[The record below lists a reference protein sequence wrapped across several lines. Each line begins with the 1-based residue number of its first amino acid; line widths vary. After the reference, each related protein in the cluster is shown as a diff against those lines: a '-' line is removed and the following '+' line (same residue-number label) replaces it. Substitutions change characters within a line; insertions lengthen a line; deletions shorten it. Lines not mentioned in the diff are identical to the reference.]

1 MREAAVQLQ
10 TSIRGLCTAASH
22 VGWLLSSQEAVPASG
37 VGIASAAESNAWREL
52 QQCCMLEPCSHL
64 RANPAAAATYE
75 AKEEDK
81 DVEMRAFQGC
91 CMQPGPRAALE
102 VLSGGINLRKTS
114 LKASVGRQQNSVCH
128 QLYKR
133 SLTK

>member
-1 MREAAVQLQ
+1 MHLLQ
-10 TSIRGLCTAASH
+10 KAMLGESCS
-22 VGWLLSSQEAVPASG
+22 
-37 VGIASAAESNAWREL
+37 SAACWSPAATLEQTQLL
-52 QQCCMLEPCSHL
+52 QQH
-64 RANPAAAATYE
+64 E

-81 DVEMRAFQGC
+81 DAEMRAFQGC

>member
-1 MREAAVQLQ
+1 MHLLQ
-10 TSIRGLCTAASH
+10 KAMLGESCS
-22 VGWLLSSQEAVPASG
+22 
-37 VGIASAAESNAWREL
+37 SAAFWSPAATLEQTQLL
-52 QQCCMLEPCSHL
+52 QQHSALC
-64 RANPAAAATYE
+64 E

-81 DVEMRAFQGC
+81 GAEMRAFQGC
-91 CMQPGPRAALE
+91 CMQPGPRAVLE